1 MNIRKY
7 LNIGGQKMTSIS
19 RAIAEVKE
27 DLNKEGSMI
36 LVVFSRFLNGLF
48 KLSLGVGIPILI
60 YLVMQLSNL
69 R

>member
-1 MNIRKY
+1 
-7 LNIGGQKMTSIS
+7 MTSIS

-27 DLNKEGSMI
+27 DLNKEESMI

-48 KLSLGVGIPILI
+48 KVSLGVGIPLLV
-60 YLVMQLSNL
+60 YLVLQLSNL